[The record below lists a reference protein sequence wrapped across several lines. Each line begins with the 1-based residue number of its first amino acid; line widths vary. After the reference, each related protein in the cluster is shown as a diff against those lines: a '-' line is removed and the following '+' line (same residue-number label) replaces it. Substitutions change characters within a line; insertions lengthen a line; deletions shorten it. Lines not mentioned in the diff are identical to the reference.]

1 MSSTVRCVFNSK
13 LVFAIHI
20 VHFRSIETCMYAL
33 NLGLSASI
41 IKFAH
46 PNVMYST
53 CLVPGSDVTRKLALI
68 VSYSVSLQ
76 NAYLRWV

>member
-1 MSSTVRCVFNSK
+1 
-13 LVFAIHI
+13 
-20 VHFRSIETCMYAL
+20 MYAL